1 MRGFAGHASGFA
13 RGLGSL
19 ETSSQSAGL
28 TASVAVSSASGT
40 GGFTKTTTATPITWS
55 APKQPL
61 SAETVAAITQGSG
74 SVVST
79 IVGAVATEK
88 AIAAAEYKKKQQR
101 KKQKAAAAS
110 AGAYAPPVAAPM
122 PAPSAFA
129 GFPVTT
135 ALLVAAAVGGVY
147 LLTRPSRPAAQ
158 LPPAPAAPRSL

>member
-1 MRGFAGHASGFA
+1 MRGFAGHAGGFA

-40 GGFTKTTTATPITWS
+40 SGFTKTTTATPITWS

-101 KKQKAAAAS
+101 KKQKAAAS
-110 AGAYAPPVAAPM
+110 AGAYAPPAAAPM